1 MDPLAG
7 MQSGLADSLKQLQ
20 GDYAKSP
27 IGGEGKAPR
36 TAEGADFGSLLGSGI
51 QDVVELQRESKAKTH
66 GLVTGETQNIHEV
79 MIANEKAGVAFEMML
94 EIRNKLMSAWKEV
107 TRLQV

>member
-20 GDYAKSP
+20 GDYAKNP
-27 IGGEGKAPR
+27 IGSQGKAASE
-36 TAEGADFGSLLGSGI
+36 AEGVEFGSLLGSGI
-51 QDVVELQRESKAKTH
+51 QDVVELQRESKAKTQ
-66 GLVTGETQNIHEV
+66 GLVTGETQSIHEV